1 MACAASVQLPCAPGA
16 DLERPADARCRA
28 AMGDRSDARASARK
42 SVSISGDGG
51 FLFSAMELETA
62 VRLKSNLVHM
72 IWIDGSYDMV
82 RVQEIIKYGRGSG
95 VDLGPYDPVL
105 YAQAFGVTGLMIRTA
120 DDIVPVLKKAF
131 DTPGPVIVG
140 VHVDYSDNHKLFE
153 MVDETG
159 IH

>member
-1 MACAASVQLPCAPGA
+1 
-16 DLERPADARCRA
+16 
-28 AMGDRSDARASARK
+28 
-42 SVSISGDGG
+42 
-51 FLFSAMELETA
+51 MELETA